1 MCVMADGTKVTT
13 RHTAKL
19 KSDTAESTPPSPS
32 LQSIDTKLNSILTL
46 LEKNTNDISDIRKEQ
61 IDMCESIE
69 LCHNN
74 IKDIKQFMTSQDLKI
89 TKCEDDIVRTNEET
103 FKISRLVNKVEN
115 DIQDLEQ
122 YSHRNNLIVYGIPE
136 EKNENILHVMRRL
149 AGALHF
155 EDWSTSLL
163 DAVHRM
169 GKTSESRNPE
179 ELNPGVP
186 KPRPIIIRFVS
197 RLNKDIFLNK
207 RKVKRNLKASDLG
220 YSSENSVYINE
231 SLTSANRTLLKM
243 TRDMAKTRGYSQVWT
258 ANCAI
263 FTRRDKESPAIK
275 IVSVKDLDRM

>member
-1 MCVMADGTKVTT
+1 MADGIKVTT
-13 RHTAKL
+13 RQTAKL
-19 KSDTAESTPPSPS
+19 KSDTTESTPPS

-61 IDMCESIE
+61 IDMGESIE

-149 AGALHF
+149 AGALQF
-155 EDWSTSLL
+155 EDWSTSLM

-169 GKTSESRNPE
+169 GKISESR
-179 ELNPGVP
+179 
-186 KPRPIIIRFVS
+186 PRPIIIRFVS

-243 TRDMAKTRGYSQVWT
+243 TRDVARTRGYSQVWT
-258 ANCAI
+258 ANCTI

>member
-1 MCVMADGTKVTT
+1 
-13 RHTAKL
+13 
-19 KSDTAESTPPSPS
+19 
-32 LQSIDTKLNSILTL
+32 
-46 LEKNTNDISDIRKEQ
+46 
-61 IDMCESIE
+61 
-69 LCHNN
+69 
-74 IKDIKQFMTSQDLKI
+74 
-89 TKCEDDIVRTNEET
+89 
-103 FKISRLVNKVEN
+103 
-115 DIQDLEQ
+115 
-122 YSHRNNLIVYGIPE
+122 
-136 EKNENILHVMRRL
+136 MRRL
-149 AGALHF
+149 AGALQF
-155 EDWSTSLL
+155 EDWSTSVM

-169 GKTSESRNPE
+169 GKISESR
-179 ELNPGVP
+179 
-186 KPRPIIIRFVS
+186 PRPIIIRFVS